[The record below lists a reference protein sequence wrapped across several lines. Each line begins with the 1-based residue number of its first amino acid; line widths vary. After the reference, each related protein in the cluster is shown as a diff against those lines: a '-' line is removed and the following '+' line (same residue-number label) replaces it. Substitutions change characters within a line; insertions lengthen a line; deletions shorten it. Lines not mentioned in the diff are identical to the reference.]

1 MKNNP
6 FQEAKEQEL
15 SQSEMKQN
23 AVQSAQAT
31 MEKARGCINTKQFK
45 EYKEQYKKTR
55 EIIFN
60 VCQDLKSKDPLTYAF
75 ELSNYMCTLRLLG
88 ALLNRVETEA
98 RTNEQ

>member
-15 SQSEMKQN
+15 SQSEMKQK
-23 AVQSAQAT
+23 AIQSAQAT

-45 EYKEQYKKTR
+45 EYKEQYENTR
-55 EIIFN
+55 KATFDL
-60 VCQDLKSKDPLTYAF
+60 CQELKSADPITYAF
-75 ELSNYMCTLRLLG
+75 EMSNYMATLRLLG
-88 ALLNRVETEA
+88 ALLNKVETEA